1 MDCVGIVLKG
11 VRKIKLC
18 FETTR
23 DLESWFCCV
32 FYAICLCNS
41 ENVLVT
47 LICRG
52 SVMFLM
58 AWQVGENPYNGE
70 RCLLLPILVYVLCAR
85 NCNWNF
91 SPLVLDLKLMM
102 IC

>member
-11 VRKIKLC
+11 VRKVKLC

-58 AWQVGENPYNGE
+58 AWQVGGILITE
-70 RCLLLPILVYVLCAR
+70 RGACCSPSLYVCSVPGIVMEL
-85 NCNWNF
+85 
-91 SPLVLDLKLMM
+91 
-102 IC
+102 